1 MAGNQVKWLL
11 LMLVFVSSLSFPV
24 IAVSSERKTISA
36 RNIRELNRNGPYL
49 GLVTVYAPEEDAF
62 FATGAFKPNPKYPYV
77 DLSGRRFRVGS
88 IGGSKVIYVRCGVG
102 LVNAAA
108 ATQQMLDVFH
118 MIGIIHFGIAGN
130 ANSSMSI
137 GDVIIPKQFA
147 QTGLWDWVKFKAAIP
162 TNDVAKLDF
171 GSYNMPNGGDNALGS
186 IGYSTEFFYSKSGKP
201 NTPERTLWFQTSQD
215 WVEVS
220 SSLEG
225 MELEQCVNSS
235 LCLPQKPKVV
245 VGLNG
250 ATANVFVDNAA
261 YREFLY
267 TTFHVSSLDME
278 SAAIVMTCLSNGF
291 KVIVI
296 RGLSDLAGAQDGDNT
311 IHLFGPVAASNVAKA
326 VVQFV
331 KTLRLRH
338 FQQSMQQQQQQQ
350 RFKLIKRSCEFIC

>member
-1 MAGNQVKWLL
+1 MAAGKQVKWHLL
-11 LMLVFVSSLSFPV
+11 LLVFISSLLFSAFA
-24 IAVSSERKTISA
+24 ISSEIKKTLAKTIK
-36 RNIRELNRNGPYL
+36 ELNRKGPYL
-49 GLVTVYAPEEDAF
+49 GLITVYAPEEDAF
-62 FATGAFKPNPKYPYV
+62 FASGAFKPNPKQPYV
-77 DLSGRRFRVGS
+77 DLSGRRFRIGS
-88 IGGSKVIYVRCGVG
+88 IEGSKVIYVRCGVG

-118 MIGIIHFGIAGN
+118 ITGIVHFGIAGN

-147 QTGLWDWVKFKAAIP
+147 QTGIWDWVKPNATIP
-162 TNDVAKLDF
+162 TNDVAELDF
-171 GSYNMPNGGDNALGS
+171 GSYNMPSGGDNNLGS

-201 NTPERTLWFQTSQD
+201 NTPQRTIWFQTSQN
-215 WVEVS
+215 WFELA

-235 LCLPQKPKVV
+235 LCLPKKPKVV

-250 ATANVFVDNAA
+250 ATSNSFVDNAA

-278 SAAIVMTCLSNGF
+278 SAAIVMTSLSNGF
-291 KVIVI
+291 NVIVI

-311 IHLFGPVAASNVAKA
+311 ILLFGPLAATNVAKA
-326 VVQFV
+326 VIQFV
-331 KTLRLRH
+331 KALRGFH
-338 FQQSMQQQQQQQ
+338 FKQ
-350 RFKLIKRSCEFIC
+350 